1 MTGQYMK
8 PKSFALFMLILL
20 CVYGQFK
27 EHRDQFN
34 EYIQELGN
42 LPFTTIMKKIKKLN
56 TKIQSD
62 QNTKF
67 ENQEGWYDNNWTL
80 FQKYYPLTNKQI
92 SNEECILTKIIK
104 NDDFGQT
111 ISTLSEN
118 EKMKLLFDWSV
129 WILHFYMAE
138 NGSRGWLFDQMRS
151 LQTSNDGG
159 WLKYYENTNE
169 NALDTLTKEE
179 LYAQLTMY
187 VTTNIMQ
194 SINIYRQCNP
204 TLPVHT
210 ELKET
215 EVGPYIYRGIR
226 VADFDLEKSKFPT
239 NFQSFS
245 MSMYPGVRTVL
256 HWYENEH
263 IQTNQFTT
271 IVVMGNA
278 RKLIQQTAQPI
289 QLFNGF
295 LKYNTFSRI
304 HGAPSQEQEVLFPPF
319 CIFDL
324 KKLELSDLNTDYHR
338 EIIIS
343 QLWHLNSFEDY
354 RDQIE
359 FSQDLQLNV
368 LWITKVDCLIQFDE
382 VSGPVQSTT
391 SPELEQTERF
401 QKENLFQFPE
411 NENRKTNQTI
421 SMYGRIVEFH
431 SQFPTNNLPL
441 YPCVRLFAT
450 HYEDITFTGTISTK
464 EDLQNIIIELKESA
478 IKMYFDSNSEV
489 NQSKKKRQFLC
500 FTHFF

>member
-1 MTGQYMK
+1 
-8 PKSFALFMLILL
+8 
-20 CVYGQFK
+20 
-27 EHRDQFN
+27 
-34 EYIQELGN
+34 
-42 LPFTTIMKKIKKLN
+42 
-56 TKIQSD
+56 
-62 QNTKF
+62 
-67 ENQEGWYDNNWTL
+67 
-80 FQKYYPLTNKQI
+80 
-92 SNEECILTKIIK
+92 
-104 NDDFGQT
+104 
-111 ISTLSEN
+111 
-118 EKMKLLFDWSV
+118 
-129 WILHFYMAE
+129 
-138 NGSRGWLFDQMRS
+138 
-151 LQTSNDGG
+151 
-159 WLKYYENTNE
+159 
-169 NALDTLTKEE
+169 
-179 LYAQLTMY
+179 
-187 VTTNIMQ
+187 
-194 SINIYRQCNP
+194 
-204 TLPVHT
+204 
-210 ELKET
+210 
-215 EVGPYIYRGIR
+215 
-226 VADFDLEKSKFPT
+226 
-239 NFQSFS
+239 
-245 MSMYPGVRTVL
+245 
-256 HWYENEH
+256 
-263 IQTNQFTT
+263 
-271 IVVMGNA
+271 MGNA

-324 KKLELSDLNTDYHR
+324 KNLELSDLNTDYHQ

-478 IKMYFDSNSEV
+478 IKMYFDSNSEIINV
-489 NQSKKKRQFLC
+489 ELKSNKHHPWGFEVDENTWEVTDVIPEEQAHQLGIQRGWKIIKMNFKSINDRARRNIVFTEKQPTC
-500 FTHFF
+500 FTFQKPIDKSQQKSNQEIVDEIWNDRASWDNKPYQILYIKIFYLSYHTVLPSKESCRFCMQWLEKMYNNKNYEDFSVIPICDLATAQDDEENNRFVCEFSDGTYSPDVFFPCQRTKFSKNRTIKEYGIFCRVKSA